1 MLSPK
6 QPTMNG
12 IETNGSASSRIEVP
26 FILLNIL
33 PYLTPVELALLP
45 QVSKS
50 TQATL
55 SQNEGIIYRNA
66 LKFSFLP
73 TITLDWP
80 KSSPNAS
87 PKLYFLDLL
96 ASIIKGEPPDKLLQW
111 HKLLEHIR

>member
-6 QPTMNG
+6 QQTMNE
-12 IETNGSASSRIEVP
+12 IETNGSSSSRIEVP

-33 PYLTPVELALLP
+33 PFLTPVELALLP

-50 TQATL
+50 AQATF
-55 SQNEGIIYRNA
+55 SQNEGIFYQNA

-73 TITLDWP
+73 IISFDWP

-96 ASIIKGEPPDKLLQW
+96 ASIIRGKPRDELLQW
-111 HKLLEHIR
+111 HKLLERIR